1 MEGPNRP
8 SAHDMAIKQAI
19 MEAPF
24 LEIRDI
30 YKHFGGVKALNGVS
44 LTLRKGEI
52 HCLAGENGCGKSTLI
67 KIISGYYHK
76 DSGEIVVE
84 DNNIDPMTPKIAISK
99 GIQVVYQDLS
109 LYPSMTVAENI
120 VLADQIQN
128 KRHIVNWKAVRE
140 QARAAL
146 SKIAVDT
153 DVDEAVS
160 SLPIAKKQLVS
171 IAKALHQ
178 DAKLVILDEP
188 TTSLTER
195 EIDILFT
202 VLRNLAD
209 KGMSVLLVSHKLREV
224 LRIST
229 RLTIMRNGLIV
240 TSGATSEF
248 TESSIGKFMTG
259 REVEKKPNAMRF
271 DRQGVPY
278 LQVKNL
284 SKQHCFSNVSMDFYP
299 GEIVGITGLLGS
311 GRSEVARAIVGLE
324 RFDSGE
330 VLVEGK
336 PVKLDSIDKAISA
349 GVGYVP
355 EDRISEGLFLEQ
367 SVKLNMISSSMQ
379 YLIKNKLGTMDF
391 AKIREKVDST
401 AEQFN
406 IVMKDREVN
415 IKYLSGGN
423 AQKVM
428 LGRWLLANV
437 KLLFLNG
444 PTVGV
449 DIGAK
454 FEIYEKLRVLSEQG
468 MMLVIISDDVPE
480 LALNCS
486 RIIVLHKG
494 AVVKEL
500 KDEQVTEDSI
510 NAALASL
517 M

>member
-1 MEGPNRP
+1 
-8 SAHDMAIKQAI
+8 
-19 MEAPF
+19 
-24 LEIRDI
+24 
-30 YKHFGGVKALNGVS
+30 
-44 LTLRKGEI
+44 
-52 HCLAGENGCGKSTLI
+52 
-67 KIISGYYHK
+67 
-76 DSGEIVVE
+76 
-84 DNNIDPMTPKIAISK
+84 
-99 GIQVVYQDLS
+99 
-109 LYPSMTVAENI
+109 
-120 VLADQIQN
+120 
-128 KRHIVNWKAVRE
+128 
-140 QARAAL
+140 
-146 SKIAVDT
+146 
-153 DVDEAVS
+153 
-160 SLPIAKKQLVS
+160 
-171 IAKALHQ
+171 
-178 DAKLVILDEP
+178 
-188 TTSLTER
+188 
-195 EIDILFT
+195 
-202 VLRNLAD
+202 
-209 KGMSVLLVSHKLREV
+209 
-224 LRIST
+224 
-229 RLTIMRNGLIV
+229 
-240 TSGATSEF
+240 
-248 TESSIGKFMTG
+248 
-259 REVEKKPNAMRF
+259 
-271 DRQGVPY
+271 
-278 LQVKNL
+278 
-284 SKQHCFSNVSMDFYP
+284 
-299 GEIVGITGLLGS
+299 
-311 GRSEVARAIVGLE
+311 
-324 RFDSGE
+324 
-330 VLVEGK
+330 
-336 PVKLDSIDKAISA
+336 
-349 GVGYVP
+349 
-355 EDRISEGLFLEQ
+355 
-367 SVKLNMISSSMQ
+367 MISSSMQ